1 MHCQILPTLKTEY
14 LGLTEEE
21 EAKIPDLAKHE
32 MELASKAT
40 YICNYWDQGLPP
52 VITEAVLESVVAIF
66 GKTMTPEDFANKL
79 ESARQKWLEEAGIA

>member
-1 MHCQILPTLKTEY
+1 
-14 LGLTEEE
+14 
-21 EAKIPDLAKHE
+21 